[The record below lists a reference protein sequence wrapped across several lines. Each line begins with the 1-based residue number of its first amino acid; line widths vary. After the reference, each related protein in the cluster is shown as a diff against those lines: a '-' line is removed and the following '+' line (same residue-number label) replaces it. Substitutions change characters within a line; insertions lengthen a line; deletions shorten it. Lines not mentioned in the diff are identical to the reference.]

1 MTDNIVNLDDH
12 RPHVAAYVACL
23 DCGKD
28 WIAAAP
34 ADTLHFE
41 CPACAKLS
49 GVVVDPSSPEFINA
63 FMRPAKT
70 KAGRH
75 KRTERAA
82 HDRRGGVPMTEVQA
96 AATNR
101 LRRKLEILKLD
112 ASKSRGQ
119 LFHDLQECI
128 ALLDIINPSE

>member
-23 DCGKD
+23 HCGKD

-41 CPACAKLS
+41 CPACAKMS

-70 KAGRH
+70 KRPPQAHDGSV
-75 KRTERAA
+75 ERAA
-82 HDRRGGVPMTEVQA
+82 HDRRGGVPMTENENYELDPA
-96 AATNR
+96 
-101 LRRKLEILKLD
+101 LHEIQLH
-112 ASKSRGQ
+112 RGREQ
-119 LFHDLQECI
+119 
-128 ALLDIINPSE
+128 

>member
-41 CPACAKLS
+41 CPACAKMS
-49 GVVVDPSSPEFINA
+49 GVVVDPSSPSSSTPSCGQPRQ
-63 FMRPAKT
+63 RP
-70 KAGRH
+70 
-75 KRTERAA
+75 
-82 HDRRGGVPMTEVQA
+82 P
-96 AATNR
+96 ATSAR
-101 LRRKLEILKLD
+101 W
-112 ASKSRGQ
+112 
-119 LFHDLQECI
+119 
-128 ALLDIINPSE
+128 